1 MTKFLR
7 LKAKTK
13 NKIDIDSLF
22 STKENIKNS

>member
-7 LKAKTK
+7 LKAKTN